1 MEYDNI
7 TSDEGEENHGGKN
20 GIKNQPWLR
29 KSEPVN
35 KPIKISVIKSTI
47 SLPTQ
52 ELNRKS
58 QRSAVLN
65 FRAIDSIGDSDVG
78 DLTPEGPNEKCNP
91 PGADGVSNAILFR
104 GYHTE

>member
-65 FRAIDSIGDSDVG
+65 FRAIDSIGESDVG
-78 DLTPEGPNEKCNP
+78 DLNCQKHLIIVIKT
-91 PGADGVSNAILFR
+91 FR
-104 GYHTE
+104 LQHPSPTSL

>member
-7 TSDEGEENHGGKN
+7 TSDEGEENHGGRN

-35 KPIKISVIKSTI
+35 KPIKISVIKSKI

-58 QRSAVLN
+58 QRPAVLS
-65 FRAIDSIGDSDVG
+65 FRAIDSIGDSGVG
-78 DLTPEGPNEKCNP
+78 DLKSVTIPCCW
-91 PGADGVSNAILFR
+91 
-104 GYHTE
+104 